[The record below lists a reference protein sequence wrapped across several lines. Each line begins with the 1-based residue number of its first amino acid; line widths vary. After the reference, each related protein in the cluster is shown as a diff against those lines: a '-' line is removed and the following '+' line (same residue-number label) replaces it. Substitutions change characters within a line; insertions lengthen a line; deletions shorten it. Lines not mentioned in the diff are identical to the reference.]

1 MNELTIITALK
12 KLGFQA
18 GWAASENG
26 IILWENEEP
35 QPTEKELKAAGWV
48 KPTPISEA

>member
-12 KLGFQA
+12 KLGFET

-26 IILWENEEP
+26 IILWTSTEP

-48 KPTPISEA
+48 KQTPTPET